1 MPRRRV
7 KVFQS
12 SHKLFDPFFSFV
24 NDERIA
30 VCCRRGRGQQRGDGF
45 DFGYLD
51 GLAGDCVFDALRR
64 ANNTVGVRNM
74 KKWCNIICG
83 VDGRLLSCLLAFVSE
98 PGAERR

>member
-24 NDERIA
+24 NDKRIA

-45 DFGYLD
+45 DFGCLD
-51 GLAGDCVFDALRR
+51 GLAGGSVFDALRR

-74 KKWCNIICG
+74 QKMVQYNLRRGWALAVLLTCIC
-83 VDGRLLSCLLAFVSE
+83 L
-98 PGAERR
+98 